1 MQSAFGVYG
10 IEDIVDGTRA
20 IPADMTA
27 AAGIKYKKDEAR
39 AKLLISSAIDYS
51 QLEYLVT
58 CATAKDMW
66 QKLSAIHERKSTSN
80 KLVLMQHFHEYKMA
94 QNDSV
99 AQHFSKVENM
109 ARQLKDVGEL
119 VSDTSIMAKILGSL
133 PSKFGALITAWDSVP
148 ADSQT
153 LANLQERLLKE
164 ESRLT
169 AHDQEAGAFAAT
181 SKKGDTSQTRNSSR
195 GRGKQK
201 AQHNSKTKDVTCY
214 YCQSKGHFA
223 YQCRKKQ
230 RDQGDT
236 SETRAQSGS
245 LRLWH
250 ECLGHVNN
258 QTIKDLIRRGMIT
271 GAKLTDIDNF
281 FCEACQYGKIH
292 RLPFKKKEV
301 NRVTDVG
308 EMFHADVCGPMSTES
323 LSGARF
329 YFLLKDDR
337 SACRHVFFI
346 RHKSD
351 VFEKFKEFEKMVSN
365 KFNRRMRTLRVDNGT
380 EFINKP
386 MKDYL
391 SNCGIKLETTAP
403 STPEQNGKSEREN
416 RSIVE
421 SGRTMLHAQNLPLCL
436 WEEAMRT
443 AVYTLNR
450 TLYLKEFNAT
460 PYELWT
466 GKKPDLGHLR
476 VFGSTAYLHV
486 PKIFRKKLDR
496 KAKKY
501 ILVGYQNDS
510 ANYRLFDS
518 KTKEIKVGRDVTFY
532 ETSKYSSSPDRTVE
546 INLPIRDDKNVIV
559 VEDSDHD
566 NLEEQQGRTLR
577 DRAAIK
583 QPERYE
589 AEVAEIWDPSTYHEA
604 MTCPDAN
611 LWKEA
616 IREELQAHKKNG
628 TWRLVAESE
637 GNNIID
643 SKWVF
648 RVKKNPSGKIDRYKA
663 RLCARGFLQRSGV
676 DYAEIFSPVVR
687 YDSL

>member
-1 MQSAFGVYG
+1 MTDNSLTRSISKFDGTNFLLWKFQMQSAFGVYG

-66 QKLSAIHERKSTSN
+66 QKLSAIHERKSASN

-109 ARQLKDVGEL
+109 AGQLKDVGE
-119 VSDTSIMAKILGSL
+119 VSDTCIMAKILGSL

-214 YCQSKGHFA
+214 YCQSKEHFA

-236 SETRAQSGS
+236 SGTRGNSGSHKPVAFTATISDPKINEIETRAQFQVFLDKPISDVWLSDSGASRHISHRREWFNDVNPINEGIVIGDGKVCEARGIGDIIVRNYVNGEWSEAKIENVLYVPDFKRNLFSVGACTSRGYSVTFDSGFVCLSRDRKIVAQGVKQSNDVYRMCMVPTTTTEAHAAQSGS

-250 ECLGHVNN
+250 ERLGHVNN

-421 SGRTMLHAQNLPLCL
+421 SGRTMLHAQNLPLCQIGR
-436 WEEAMRT
+436 A
-443 AVYTLNR
+443 
-450 TLYLKEFNAT
+450 
-460 PYELWT
+460 
-466 GKKPDLGHLR
+466 
-476 VFGSTAYLHV
+476 HV
-486 PKIFRKKLDR
+486 
-496 KAKKY
+496 
-501 ILVGYQNDS
+501 
-510 ANYRLFDS
+510 
-518 KTKEIKVGRDVTFY
+518 
-532 ETSKYSSSPDRTVE
+532 
-546 INLPIRDDKNVIV
+546 
-559 VEDSDHD
+559 
-566 NLEEQQGRTLR
+566 
-577 DRAAIK
+577 
-583 QPERYE
+583 
-589 AEVAEIWDPSTYHEA
+589 
-604 MTCPDAN
+604 
-611 LWKEA
+611 
-616 IREELQAHKKNG
+616 
-628 TWRLVAESE
+628 
-637 GNNIID
+637 
-643 SKWVF
+643 
-648 RVKKNPSGKIDRYKA
+648 
-663 RLCARGFLQRSGV
+663 
-676 DYAEIFSPVVR
+676 
-687 YDSL
+687 